1 VAERQEHVAVERRKE
16 MKLFLDTAN
25 VEHIREIN
33 EWGVLSGVTTNPSLV
48 SREGRAMRE
57 VLEEITRIVK
67 GPVSAEAVSQDTEGM
82 VREARELASIAE
94 NINVKIPMTPQGLA
108 AVSRLSKEGIK
119 TNVTLVFSANQALL
133 AAAAGATFVSPFVGR
148 LDDIGNNGMAV
159 VEEIV
164 DIFDTYDI
172 PTRVIAASLRHPMH
186 VVQAARAGAHIAT
199 IPYEVMVKMV
209 QHPLTDIGIRK
220 FLEDYEKIRN
230 L

>member
-1 VAERQEHVAVERRKE
+1 

-48 SREGRAMRE
+48 SKEGRGMRE
-57 VLEEITRIVK
+57 CLREIAEIVS
-67 GPVSAEAVSQDTEGM
+67 GPVSAEAISMDAEGM
-82 VREARELASIAE
+82 VREARELAAIAD
-94 NINVKIPMTPQGLA
+94 NINVKITMTPQGLA
-108 AVSRLSKEGIK
+108 AVSRLAREGIK

-148 LDDIGNNGMAV
+148 LDDIGNSGMAV

-164 DIFDTYDI
+164 DIFDTYGI
-172 PTRVIAASLRHPMH
+172 TTQVIAASLRHPMH

-199 IPYEVMVKMV
+199 IPYEVMVAMAK
-209 QHPLTDIGIRK
+209 HPLTDIGIKR
-220 FLEDYEKIRN
+220 FLQDYEKIKD

>member
-1 VAERQEHVAVERRKE
+1 

-25 VEHIREIN
+25 VEHIREIS
-33 EWGVLSGVTTNPSLV
+33 EWGILSGVTTNPTLV
-48 SREGRAMRE
+48 SKEGRGMRE
-57 VLEEITRIVK
+57 CLEEIVKIVS
-67 GPVSAEAVSQDTEGM
+67 GPVSAEVVSLDTEGM
-82 VREARELASIAE
+82 IREARELASIAE

-108 AVSRLSKEGIK
+108 AVSRLSREGIK
-119 TNVTLVFSANQALL
+119 TNVTLVFSVNQALL

-148 LDDIGNNGMAV
+148 LDDVGNNGMAV

-164 DIFDTYDI
+164 DIFDTYSI
-172 PTRVIAASLRHPMH
+172 PTQVIAASLRHPMH

-220 FLEDYEKIRN
+220 FLEDYERIKN

>member
-1 VAERQEHVAVERRKE
+1 

-33 EWGVLSGVTTNPSLV
+33 GWGILAGVTTNPSLV
-48 SREGRAMRE
+48 SREGRSMRE
-57 VLEEITRIVK
+57 CLEEIAAIVS
-67 GPVSAEAVSQDTEGM
+67 GPVSAEAVSMDTQGM
-82 VREARELASIAE
+82 LREARELAAIAD
-94 NINVKIPMTPQGLA
+94 NINVKIPMTPEGLA
-108 AVSRLSKEGIK
+108 AVSALSREGIK

-148 LDDIGNNGMAV
+148 MDDIGNRGMKV

-164 DIFDTYDI
+164 DIFDTYSI
-172 PTRVIAASLRHPMH
+172 PTQVIAASLRHPMH
-186 VVQAARAGAHIAT
+186 VTEAALAGAHIAT

-209 QHPLTDIGIRK
+209 HHPLTEIGIKR
-220 FLEDYEKIRN
+220 FLEDYEKIKN

>member
-1 VAERQEHVAVERRKE
+1 

-25 VEHIREIN
+25 VEHIKEIN
-33 EWGVLSGVTTNPSLV
+33 GWGVLSGVTTNPSLV
-48 SREGRAMRE
+48 SKEGRGMRE
-57 VLEEITRIVK
+57 CLREIAEVVR
-67 GPVSAEAVSQDTEGM
+67 GPVSAEALSMDTEGM
-82 VREARELASIAE
+82 VREARELAAIAE

-108 AVSRLSKEGIK
+108 AVSRLAREGIK

-164 DIFDTYDI
+164 DIFDTYGLA
-172 PTRVIAASLRHPMH
+172 TEVIAASLRHPMH

-199 IPYEVMVKMV
+199 IPYEVMVAMV
-209 QHPLTDIGIRK
+209 KHPLTDIGIKR
-220 FLEDYEKIRN
+220 FLEDYEKIKD